1 MRITYSVVIPV
12 YNEDE
17 VLPRLYERLAAVM
30 EQLEEPYEIIFV
42 NDGSQDRSYEIM
54 REISRKDNRVKI
66 IDLSRNFGHQIAITA
81 GLDYAAGDAVMLM
94 DADLQDPPEVLP
106 GFVEKWREGF
116 DIVYAIRKKR
126 KENILKRLCYK
137 LFYRI
142 LRTISDVDIPLDSG
156 DFALLSKQAV
166 SAIRSARE
174 SNRFVRGI
182 RSWVGFRQVGIEYE
196 RVERYA
202 GEVKYTLPR
211 LMKLAIDGM
220 VSFSSVPLRFIA
232 YLGFTISFLSFVYI
246 IYLIFLK
253 LFTDVSPQGWTSVMV
268 SIFFVGGIQLTVLG
282 IIGAYIGRIYDEVKC
297 RPLYLIKRSIGFDNP
312 DGQDKQD

>member
-54 REISRKDNRVKI
+54 KEISRKDNRVKI

-126 KENILKRLCYK
+126 KENILKRLC
-137 LFYRI
+137 
-142 LRTISDVDIPLDSG
+142 
-156 DFALLSKQAV
+156 
-166 SAIRSARE
+166 
-174 SNRFVRGI
+174 
-182 RSWVGFRQVGIEYE
+182 
-196 RVERYA
+196 
-202 GEVKYTLPR
+202 
-211 LMKLAIDGM
+211 
-220 VSFSSVPLRFIA
+220 
-232 YLGFTISFLSFVYI
+232 
-246 IYLIFLK
+246 
-253 LFTDVSPQGWTSVMV
+253 
-268 SIFFVGGIQLTVLG
+268 
-282 IIGAYIGRIYDEVKC
+282 
-297 RPLYLIKRSIGFDNP
+297 
-312 DGQDKQD
+312 